1 MSIFTIA
8 DLREHPTESIL
19 ARVPGTLALW
29 RKRARERAE
38 LTKLTA
44 RDARDLGIDPGIVAY
59 EASKPFWRA

>member
-1 MSIFTIA
+1 MTIFSVA

-38 LTKLTA
+38 IAKLSA
-44 RDARDLGIDPGIVAY
+44 RDARDLGIDPGVLAY
-59 EASKPFWRA
+59 EANKPFWRA